1 MSSVKTFHYL
11 WTDLQNIFQ
20 ASTIA
25 FSTLVLALLVVI
37 GVLVWRLR
45 RAAPTNEASTADKD
59 INVPQHVSDTDEYME
74 LQPRP
79 FHGQSRARTEYHTL
93 QGRHMTSGYCS
104 VGFKEGNR
112 KKESEE
118 AYDNIENYQN

>member
-1 MSSVKTFHYL
+1 M
-11 WTDLQNIFQ
+11 WTDLQNVFQ

-45 RAAPTNEASTADKD
+45 RAAPNNKASTADKD
-59 INVPQHVSDTDEYME
+59 ITDNVRQHVSDPDEYME

-79 FHGQSRARTEYHTL
+79 FQGQSCARTEYHTL

-112 KKESEE
+112 KKENEE
-118 AYDNIENYQN
+118 AYDNIDNYQN

>member
-1 MSSVKTFHYL
+1 L
-11 WTDLQNIFQ
+11 WTDLQNVFQ

-45 RAAPTNEASTADKD
+45 RAGPNNKTSTADKD
-59 INVPQHVSDTDEYME
+59 INVGQHVSDPDEYME

-79 FHGQSRARTEYHTL
+79 FQGQSHAPTEYHTL
-93 QGRHMTSGYCS
+93 QGRRMTSGYCS

-118 AYDNIENYQN
+118 AYDNVENYQK